1 MGWVSAMEITFTC
14 PHCGEET
21 LISDEFAGQSGPCRH
36 CGELVTVSEFVTRA
50 ISIEAAEHSWSEPP
64 KGSFTHA
71 LTHPVEETR
80 DMDVEIMC
88 APLNYRVK
96 LLGAVVM
103 GMVGLFLLLC
113 LFPLEEGRQA
123 SRRMSSGNNLKQI
136 ALGIQNYYST
146 YKQFPRAHWLTPD
159 GKRTLSWRVAIAPF
173 TEHRAI
179 YWRYDA
185 NEAWDSDQNKVLADL
200 KEPIYQQPGYS
211 DGDKAFQT
219 FYMVITGPGTLFEEG
234 KDITFD
240 DCTDGLSNTILAVEV
255 LNSGVHW
262 AEPRDLDIRTM
273 IFKINAGGPN
283 GIGAPWKSGANVAFA
298 DGSVRT
304 LSKDLLE
311 STLRAM
317 ITRNGGEAIESPE

>member
-1 MGWVSAMEITFTC
+1 MEITFTC
-14 PHCGEET
+14 PHCHEVT
-21 LISDEFAGQSGPCRH
+21 LIGEEFAGQSGECRA
-36 CGELVTVSEFVTRA
+36 CGRMVTVTRLFSKENSGVNPLAVTGAFLR
-50 ISIEAAEHSWSEPP
+50 WCNRYL
-64 KGSFTHA
+64 GY
-71 LTHPVEETR
+71 L
-80 DMDVEIMC
+80 
-88 APLNYRVK
+88 
-96 LLGAVVM
+96 LLGIFAVGVLT
-103 GMVGLFLLLC
+103 VLLAPELDDSR
-113 LFPLEEGRQA
+113 LT

-146 YKQFPRAHWLTPD
+146 YKQLPRAYWLTPD

-179 YWRYDA
+179 DWRYDA
-185 NEAWDSDQNKVLADL
+185 NESWDSDKNKVLAEL

-211 DGDKAFQT
+211 DGDKALQT

-240 DCTDGLSNTILAVEV
+240 DCIDGLSNTILAVEV

-262 AEPRDLDIRTM
+262 AEPKDLDIRTM
-273 IFKINAGGPN
+273 IFKINAGGSN

-298 DGSVRT
+298 DGSVRL